1 MNPDDVVLAT
11 EAFCEANSIA
21 VADETMRVVSHV
33 AADDLRLWGVVY
45 HGIEGPNT
53 MCFADKSGVPR
64 DRTMHITASKTR
76 IPKLSTGARHQAIS
90 NGKSIARTCWRQS
103 IVDKGLRLLHR
114 KWEH

>member
-21 VADETMRVVSHV
+21 VADGTMRVVSHV

-53 MCFADKSGVPR
+53 IRLFSVDDKTSDV
-64 DRTMHITASKTR
+64 T
-76 IPKLSTGARHQAIS
+76 
-90 NGKSIARTCWRQS
+90 SIGG
-103 IVDKGLRLLHR
+103 ID
-114 KWEH
+114 